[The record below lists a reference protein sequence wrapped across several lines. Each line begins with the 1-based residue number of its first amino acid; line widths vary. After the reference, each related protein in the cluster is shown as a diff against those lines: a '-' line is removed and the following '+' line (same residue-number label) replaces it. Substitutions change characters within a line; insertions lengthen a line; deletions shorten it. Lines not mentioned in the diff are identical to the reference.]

1 MERNTRLR
9 LRSRDLACYN
19 TPCSTENANH
29 KCSRCKLARYCST
42 QCQRHH
48 WPDHK
53 QVCGNIQ
60 DFKHLT
66 SEFKVGSVLHVE
78 EQWDF
83 LSDGQLNEL
92 GKGAGITF
100 INMRKHLPDSLET
113 ALNRLGKIDDGHAR
127 YMLVMNEQ
135 YVPRTEAEFLEHHR
149 GTN

>member
-1 MERNTRLR
+1 M
-9 LRSRDLACYN
+9 S
-19 TPCSTENANH
+19 P
-29 KCSRCKLARYCST
+29 
-42 QCQRHH
+42 
-48 WPDHK
+48 
-53 QVCGNIQ
+53 NIQ

-78 EQWDF
+78 EKWDF

-92 GKGAGITF
+92 GKGTGITF
-100 INMRKHLPDSLET
+100 LSMRKHLPDSLET

-127 YMLVMNEQ
+127 YILVNEQ